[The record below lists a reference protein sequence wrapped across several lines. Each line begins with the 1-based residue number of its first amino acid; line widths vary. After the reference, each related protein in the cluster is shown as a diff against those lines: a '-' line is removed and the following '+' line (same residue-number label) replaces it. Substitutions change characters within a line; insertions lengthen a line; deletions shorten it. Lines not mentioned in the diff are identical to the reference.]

1 MLAHRESAKSP
12 LANTDGDVLFSFR
25 HYPVAEAT
33 RLAKRNQRRTL
44 PSMSFVR
51 TISGGLFFVL
61 LFALGQALGEEAKPN
76 TPTAKKGTLIIEF
89 SGLQNNKGKVLA
101 GLYNEEK
108 KFPKENLALR
118 NLKEPPKNKTC
129 TIKTMNLPYGDYAVA
144 AMHDENESG
153 NMDFNFIG
161 LPTEIYGF
169 SNDKRPGLLGPPGF
183 KACKFKIDKPV
194 VKIKI
199 HLK

>member
-1 MLAHRESAKSP
+1 M
-12 LANTDGDVLFSFR
+12 
-25 HYPVAEAT
+25 
-33 RLAKRNQRRTL
+33 
-44 PSMSFVR
+44 
-51 TISGGLFFVL
+51 
-61 LFALGQALGEEAKPN
+61 
-76 TPTAKKGTLIIEF
+76 
-89 SGLQNNKGKVLA
+89 QNNKGKVLA

-144 AMHDENESG
+144 AIHDENESG

-169 SNDKRPGLLGPPGF
+169 SNDKRRDCSGLRGSRRASSKL
-183 KACKFKIDKPV
+183 ISRW
-194 VKIKI
+194 
-199 HLK
+199 

>member
-1 MLAHRESAKSP
+1 M
-12 LANTDGDVLFSFR
+12 
-25 HYPVAEAT
+25 
-33 RLAKRNQRRTL
+33 AKRNQRRTL
-44 PSMSFVR
+44 PPMSFVR
-51 TISGGLFFVL
+51 TISGSFIFVL
-61 LFALGQALGEEAKPN
+61 LFALGQALGDEAKP
-76 TPTAKKGTLIIEF
+76 TTSKAKAKMGTLIIEF

-101 GLYNEEK
+101 GLYDEEK

-118 NLKEPPKNKTC
+118 NLKEPPKNMTC

>member
-1 MLAHRESAKSP
+1 
-12 LANTDGDVLFSFR
+12 
-25 HYPVAEAT
+25 
-33 RLAKRNQRRTL
+33 LAKRNQRRTL
-44 PSMSFVR
+44 PPMSFVR
-51 TISGGLFFVL
+51 TISGSFIFVL
-61 LFALGQALGEEAKPN
+61 LFALGQALGDEAKP
-76 TPTAKKGTLIIEF
+76 TVPKAKMGTLIIEF